1 MKRNFYLQHPLM
13 AMHDPRMQNLLAK
26 ETLKGTGAYWFII
39 EKLELLPESRAQVEY
54 LRSFCKVIFGY
65 QLFDF
70 EEDGYFMPA
79 ELNPIHERTE
89 QTICERQVNC
99 IATDAD
105 CIGSSEKKVRK
116 RLKNKRESSKKEQ
129 KMAENSQ
136 KVLRNEGEK
145 ECLSSGKSLK
155 NNSISSNE
163 YTANKENIRDIITTA
178 AARKEKKTA
187 VAVVDDLSAVAL
199 TERNRTLSPGIS
211 SFVIRNVGLIIPNAT
226 LQRLNCHTSLP
237 QLPHFSAVIATP
249 QHSKYHTSRL
259 IGCGIGD
266 DEVWHSKA
274 VSEVH
279 ICGRNFEI
287 VRGALPYTVYT
298 CLVHRKH
305 VSGRSHAPD
314 YLRAG

>member
-1 MKRNFYLQHPLM
+1 M
-13 AMHDPRMQNLLAK
+13 NLFSYANN
-26 ETLKGTGAYWFII
+26 
-39 EKLELLPESRAQVEY
+39 
-54 LRSFCKVIFGY
+54 
-65 QLFDF
+65 
-70 EEDGYFMPA
+70 
-79 ELNPIHERTE
+79 NPISNR
-89 QTICERQVNC
+89 
-99 IATDAD
+99 D
-105 CIGSSEKKVRK
+105 
-116 RLKNKRESSKKEQ
+116 
-129 KMAENSQ
+129 
-136 KVLRNEGEK
+136 
-145 ECLSSGKSLK
+145 SLGF
-155 NNSISSNE
+155 
-163 YTANKENIRDIITTA
+163 
-178 AARKEKKTA
+178 

-199 TERNRTLSPGIS
+199 TERNRTLLPGIS

>member
-54 LRSFCKVIFGY
+54 LRSFCKVHKISFAYIKKIIFGY

-105 CIGSSEKKVRK
+105 CIGSSEKKVR
-116 RLKNKRESSKKEQ
+116 

>member
-1 MKRNFYLQHPLM
+1 
-13 AMHDPRMQNLLAK
+13 
-26 ETLKGTGAYWFII
+26 
-39 EKLELLPESRAQVEY
+39 
-54 LRSFCKVIFGY
+54 
-65 QLFDF
+65 
-70 EEDGYFMPA
+70 MPA

-116 RLKNKRESSKKEQ
+116 TLKNKRESSKKEQ

-187 VAVVDDLSAVAL
+187 VAVDDLSAVAL

-266 DEVWHSKA
+266 DEVWYSKA

>member
-1 MKRNFYLQHPLM
+1 MNKHFYLKHEIM
-13 AMHDPRMQNLLAK
+13 AFNDPRVQNMLRQEGGKAY
-26 ETLKGTGAYWFII
+26 GAYWYIM
-39 EKLELLPESRAQVEY
+39 EKLSLLPDME
-54 LRSFCKVIFGY
+54 
-65 QLFDF
+65 
-70 EEDGYFMPA
+70 A
-79 ELNPIHERTE
+79 ELKYLKPF
-89 QTICERQVNC
+89 
-99 IATDAD
+99 ATRNFTYPYMMKIVTKFGLFTVTDSCFSPVQLNTKCVA
-105 CIGSSEKKVRK
+105 EP
-116 RLKNKRESSKKEQ
+116 Q
-129 KMAENSQ
+129 KAEENTAENSGQ
-136 KVLRNEGEK
+136 NGKKYPDNDVKPGKNAGFSTKNRQTMDKKRDGNESEMN
-145 ECLSSGKSLK
+145 CNTPNISGL
-155 NNSISSNE
+155 SNE
-163 YTANKENIRDIITTA
+163 NLQQKENIRDIITTA

-226 LQRLNCHTSLP
+226 LQCLNCHTSLP

-266 DEVWHSKA
+266 DEVWYSKA

>member
-54 LRSFCKVIFGY
+54 LRSFCKVHKISFVYIKKIIFGY

-116 RLKNKRESSKKEQ
+116 RLKNKRESSKKE
-129 KMAENSQ
+129 A
-136 KVLRNEGEK
+136 
-145 ECLSSGKSLK
+145 K
-155 NNSISSNE
+155 N
-163 YTANKENIRDIITTA
+163 
-178 AARKEKKTA
+178 
-187 VAVVDDLSAVAL
+187 
-199 TERNRTLSPGIS
+199 G
-211 SFVIRNVGLIIPNAT
+211 
-226 LQRLNCHTSLP
+226 
-237 QLPHFSAVIATP
+237 
-249 QHSKYHTSRL
+249 
-259 IGCGIGD
+259 
-266 DEVWHSKA
+266 
-274 VSEVH
+274 
-279 ICGRNFEI
+279 
-287 VRGALPYTVYT
+287 
-298 CLVHRKH
+298 
-305 VSGRSHAPD
+305 
-314 YLRAG
+314 

>member
-54 LRSFCKVIFGY
+54 LRSFCKVHKISFAYIKKIIFGY

-116 RLKNKRESSKKEQ
+116 TLKNKRESSKKS
-129 KMAENSQ
+129 K
-136 KVLRNEGEK
+136 KWLKTVK
-145 ECLSSGKSLK
+145 KCLGMKGKK
-155 NNSISSNE
+155 NA
-163 YTANKENIRDIITTA
+163 YRL
-178 AARKEKKTA
+178 
-187 VAVVDDLSAVAL
+187 V
-199 TERNRTLSPGIS
+199 NR
-211 SFVIRNVGLIIPNAT
+211 
-226 LQRLNCHTSLP
+226 
-237 QLPHFSAVIATP
+237 
-249 QHSKYHTSRL
+249 
-259 IGCGIGD
+259 
-266 DEVWHSKA
+266 
-274 VSEVH
+274 
-279 ICGRNFEI
+279 
-287 VRGALPYTVYT
+287 
-298 CLVHRKH
+298 
-305 VSGRSHAPD
+305 
-314 YLRAG
+314 